1 MPKWGLHL
9 KKGEVQMET
18 NREEK
23 FCKESRATK
32 ILRVF
37 PSDLNDHN
45 TMFGGKLMAYID
57 DVASISAE
65 RHARAECVTASTD
78 SVDFLLPIREGHSV
92 CLTSYVTSTGRS
104 SMEVFV
110 KVVAEHLRTGER
122 MIAATAFLTFV
133 ALGPDGRPVPVP
145 KVVPESPEEKKLHE
159 TAPARAEARKR
170 HREQSKLLAEHL
182 RPDRLWE
189 MGN

>member
-1 MPKWGLHL
+1 
-9 KKGEVQMET
+9 MEK
-18 NREEK
+18 K

-78 SVDFLLPIREGHSV
+78 SVDFLAPIREGHSV
-92 CLTSYVTSTGRS
+92 CLTSYVTWTGRS

-110 KVVAEHLRTGER
+110 KVICEHLRSGNR
-122 MIAATAFLTFV
+122 HIAATAFLTFV
-133 ALGPDGRPVPVP
+133 ALKEDGTPGSVPQ
-145 KVVPESPEEKKLHE
+145 VVPETPEELKLYE
-159 TAPARAEARKR
+159 TAPQRADARKR
-170 HREQSKLLAEHL
+170 HREESKYLATHL
-182 RPDRLWE
+182 TADKFWE
-189 MGN
+189 TE